1 MIIHS
6 AQKTKKKTNK
16 THQTDWTSETVC
28 RIYYLLLYAVEE
40 NTMAFQEKD
49 ICWVLPTLQ
58 QELLFLLIY
67 LNLRKEM
74 NMTNSGTQKG
84 RAIGENRNTAY
95 LWAPSN

>member
-6 AQKTKKKTNK
+6 AQKTNKKKPTK
-16 THQTDWTSETVC
+16 PTRQIEQARLFAGFT
-28 RIYYLLLYAVEE
+28 IYCCMQWRKIQWHFRKKIYA
-40 NTMAFQEKD
+40 A
-49 ICWVLPTLQ
+49 VLPTLQ

-95 LWAPSN
+95 L